1 MRDKRK
7 LLTIHNNVKLC
18 PELVEVL
25 AHIAQGFD
33 SPTWRS
39 TSDGIVVE
47 IDQWDRRST

>member
-25 AHIAQGFD
+25 RAVSEGFE
-33 SPTWRS
+33 SPTWR
-39 TSDGIVVE
+39 TSNDGLVVE
-47 IDQWDRRST
+47 IDSWSRKAA